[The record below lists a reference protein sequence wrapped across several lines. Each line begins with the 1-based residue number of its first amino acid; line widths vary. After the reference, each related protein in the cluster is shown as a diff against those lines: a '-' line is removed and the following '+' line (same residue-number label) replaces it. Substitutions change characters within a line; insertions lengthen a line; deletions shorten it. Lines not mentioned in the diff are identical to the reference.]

1 MESEDGATKPSQA
14 RAAAR
19 FKAWVAPAR
28 VRPELWRLALG
39 LLLVASVWMGA
50 VAAVGIATQG
60 AGPRVGI
67 LGYLAS
73 FAGMILGVGLAARL
87 LHGRSF
93 ASLFGPGGLRP
104 RAFTA
109 GAVVVA
115 GIVAATA
122 LPAALIDA
130 PERRMDFGAWAIW
143 LPLALP
149 ALLIQVSGEELL
161 FRGYLQQQLAARFRG
176 GLVWRMVPAA
186 LFGALHW
193 NPALGPNAWL
203 AAAAAGV
210 TGLVYG
216 DVAARAG
223 NLSVSIGLHFANN
236 AFALL
241 VVAVASPL
249 AAFSLYA
256 APVGS
261 EDVAALRAALIG
273 NMALTAIAYGVY
285 RAVLARRARSLHS
298 ENAGSI

>member
-1 MESEDGATKPSQA
+1 MESADQAIKPSRA

-19 FKAWVAPAR
+19 FEAWAAPAR
-28 VRPELWRLALG
+28 ARPELWRLALG
-39 LLLVASVWMGA
+39 LLLVASVWVGA
-50 VAAVGIATQG
+50 VAAVGIATRG
-60 AGPRVGI
+60 AGSRLVI

-73 FAGMILGVGLAARL
+73 FGGMILGAGLAARL
-87 LHGRSF
+87 LHGRGF
-93 ASLFGPGGLRP
+93 ASLFGPGGFKP
-104 RAFTA
+104 TAFAA
-109 GAVVVA
+109 GAAVVA
-115 GIVAATA
+115 GIVAVTA

-130 PERRMDFGAWAIW
+130 PERRMALGAWAIW

-161 FRGYLQQQLAARFRG
+161 FRGYLQQQLAARFRS
-176 GLVWRMVPAA
+176 GLVWRLVPAA

-193 NPALGPNAWL
+193 NPSLGPNAWL

-216 DVAARAG
+216 DVAVRAG

-256 APVGS
+256 APVGQD
-261 EDVAALRAALIG
+261 DVAALRAALIG
-273 NMALTAIAYGVY
+273 NMALTAIAYGIY
-285 RAVLARRARSLHS
+285 RGVLAWRARSLHS
-298 ENAGSI
+298 EGVGSI